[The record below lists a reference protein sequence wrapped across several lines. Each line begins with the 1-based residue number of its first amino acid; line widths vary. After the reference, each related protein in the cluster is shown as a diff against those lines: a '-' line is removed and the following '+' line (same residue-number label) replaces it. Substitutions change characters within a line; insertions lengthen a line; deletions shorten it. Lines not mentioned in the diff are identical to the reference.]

1 MKLIDD
7 IYRIWCDVKGDRDK
21 TQEDKGKQ
29 HFFIDEYKDYPNDE
43 IYFKKDEDEVIW
55 SPDDRDL
62 FEVDSENLDDYY
74 VSVLRTENANILNEK
89 RYLLK
94 PFKVSSM
101 LLDNS
106 EYVKCNIG
114 KWHSSNIKDNHFV
127 ST

>member
-7 IYRIWCDVKGDRDK
+7 IYRIWCDVRGGKDK

-43 IYFKKDEDEVIW
+43 IYFKKDENEVIW